1 MNWTDRSYE
10 WPCYSDRIMTSVM
23 RNAIIAG
30 ETAVKATTEILF
42 IVSWGGR
49 RGRVAFSRPRI
60 VQVVILVIVKYIGGR
75 FCRIHIVPVSLPS
88 RAWGGGKNRIE

>member
-49 RGRVAFSRPRI
+49 RGEGCVLSTTNRPSGNTCDSKIYRR
-60 VQVVILVIVKYIGGR
+60 QVLSHTHCTSFFTVTSMGR
-75 FCRIHIVPVSLPS
+75 
-88 RAWGGGKNRIE
+88 GKK